1 MIYSFN
7 MNTWVCVIIAIA
19 ALIWMFPK
27 NEKQVQIDNL
37 HSNNFEISPDSRKMF
52 YKMQKEGLSQESL
65 KKFVMMEDRF
75 LEYEKESA
83 CMGRDRVLDS
93 TSLDQVIRDTF
104 PAYDFTYHNKHLKQ
118 IAETKRVINPYLK
131 CYSA

>member
-1 MIYSFN
+1 
-7 MNTWVCVIIAIA
+7 MNTWVCIIIAII

-27 NEKQVQIDNL
+27 NNKQVQVDNFY
-37 HSNNFEISPDSRKMF
+37 SNNFEISPDSRKMF
-52 YKMQKEGLSQESL
+52 HKMQKSGLSLDSL

-93 TSLDQVIRDTF
+93 TSLDQVIRETF
-104 PAYDFTYHNKHLKQ
+104 VAYDFTYHNNHLKQ
-118 IAETKRVINPYLK
+118 IAETNRVINPYLK
-131 CYSA
+131 CYTA

>member
-1 MIYSFN
+1 
-7 MNTWVCVIIAIA
+7 MNTWVCVIIAIV

-27 NEKQVQIDNL
+27 TDKQVHIDNL

-52 YKMQKEGLSQESL
+52 HKMLKDGLSKESL

-83 CMGRDRVLDS
+83 CMGRDRVLDA
-93 TSLDQVIRDTF
+93 TSLDQAIRDTF
-104 PAYDFTYHNKHLKQ
+104 MAYDFTYHTKHLKQ
-118 IAETKRVINPYLK
+118 ISETKRVINPYLK